1 MSKTN
6 CFETEKFQ
14 DIGEQ
19 STLLNFLILMR
30 PKQWIKN
37 LFVFAGLLFSGNLF
51 NFELATRSIYAFAA
65 FCLASSSTYII
76 NDILD
81 AEKDRLHPA
90 KRCRP
95 IASGKVR
102 IVPAGIMA
110 VLLGLGAIIFSYNL
124 NIYFFLILSF
134 YMTETLL
141 YSIWLKKVIILELFV
156 VSSGFVLRAIAG
168 VVIIEDIISPWL
180 LVCTFLL
187 SLFIILNK
195 RRHELEILDDNA
207 GFHRKTLSDYSI
219 SLLQNM
225 TSVVTSSIV
234 VTYSLYTFTSEHSIY
249 LMATIPFV
257 VYGIFRYLYII
268 EKKDMAGSPE
278 TIIIKDK
285 PMLINLLLWVIIS
298 IIIVYGC

>member
-195 RRHELEILDDNA
+195 RRHELEVLDDNA